1 MKTKQ
6 LITLAIVVT
15 LLLTMIGCQDT
26 TNETNTSQNDVVSND
41 PITNETQEETATQE
55 SMIIEAMTDETYV
68 IVDTRLNDS
77 FNGWNL
83 DGKAGHIE
91 GSVDFSYNWLDA
103 DEELLA
109 ETLNTKGITAEKNII
124 LYDTDL
130 GNATKV
136 QTYLEKNGFE
146 SVSVFDLN
154 QWSGDLVQYENYELI
169 VPAQIV
175 QSIIDGEKPE
185 SFESSEKIKIVEASW
200 GEAKNS
206 YDKGHIPTAFHIDT
220 DAVEPPPEW
229 MLASDDILL
238 EFLLSHGF
246 ESTDTVIVTGAEQ
259 MAAYRV
265 AVVLRYLGVSDVRVL
280 NGGTKAWTD
289 AGYELETDSNPVVAV
304 ESFGAEVPANPDMI
318 ETIEELQESLQD
330 PSFTLVDNRTWEEH
344 IGESSGYS
352 YHDKKGRIPGSV
364 FGYAGFENAYSMSYF
379 RNPDNT
385 MRRPE
390 EIISLWEANGIDVNN
405 RLAFMCGS
413 GWRAAEVLYYA
424 DVFGLDSISLY
435 SDGWIGWSNKGLPS
449 ETGE

>member
-1 MKTKQ
+1 MKTKK

-15 LLLTMIGCQDT
+15 LLLTMISCQDT
-26 TNETNTSQNDVVSND
+26 TNEINQSQNDIVTND
-41 PITNETQEETATQE
+41 ENETTTAEE
-55 SMIIEAMTDETYV
+55 SMILEAMNDENYV

-77 FNGWNL
+77 YNGWNL
-83 DGKAGHIE
+83 DGKPGHIE
-91 GSVDFSYNWLDA
+91 GAVDFSYNWLTA
-103 DEELLA
+103 DEELLT
-109 ETLNTKGITAEKNII
+109 ETLDNKGITAEKNII
-124 LYDTDL
+124 LCDTDS
-130 GNATKV
+130 AHAAKV
-136 QTYLEKNGFE
+136 QAYLEKKGYQ

-154 QWSGDLVQYENYELI
+154 QWTGALVQYENYELI

-175 QSIIDGEKPE
+175 KSIIDGEKPE
-185 SFESSEKIKIVEASW
+185 SFESASKIKIVEASW

-206 YDKGHIPTAFHIDT
+206 YDKGHIPTAFHINT

-246 ESTDTVIVTGAEQ
+246 ESTDTVIVTGEEQ

-289 AGYELETDSNPVVAV
+289 AGYDLETDSHAVLAV
-304 ESFGAEVPANPDMI
+304 ESFGADIPANPDMI
-318 ETIEELQESLQD
+318 ETIDEVQVSLQD
-330 PSFTLVDNRTWEEH
+330 SSFTLVDNRTWEEH

-390 EIISLWEANGIDVNN
+390 EFTSLWEANGIDLNN

-413 GWRAAEVLYYA
+413 GWRAAEILYYA
-424 DVFGLDSISLY
+424 DVYGLDSITLY